1 MKDIR
6 RSSPFDKISDEI
18 LLERLLR
25 RCEPNPRE
33 KAHLLLTEM
42 GSIANVIDA
51 QPEDLADLCSLSGE
65 SVELI
70 HLVAELQRRYL
81 LVRSRS
87 DLYLKDRVSIAQYL
101 MPLFAGESEEV
112 IYLLSLNNARMV
124 LGCTKLNTGNIDQVN
139 LSLRTLVSD
148 AMQRNATH
156 IVLAHNHPSGIA
168 VPSMPDI
175 VTTRRMGAALGAVDI
190 TLEDHI
196 VVAGRDYV
204 SLVQSG
210 YYDPEQCRMMV

>member
-156 IVLAHNHPSGIA
+156 IVLAHNHPAGMVS
-168 VPSMPDI
+168 PSSEDI
-175 VTTRRMGAALGAVDI
+175 QTTNALRELLRPLHI
-190 TLEDHI
+190 TLLDHI
-196 VVAGRDYV
+196 IFANDSYLSMREC
-204 SLVQSG
+204 G
-210 YYDPEQCRMMV
+210 YFHF

>member
-51 QPEDLADLCSLSGE
+51 QPEDLAALCSLSGE

-81 LVRSRS
+81 LVRARS

-156 IVLAHNHPSGIA
+156 IVLAHNHPTGMVS
-168 VPSMPDI
+168 PSSEDI
-175 VTTRRMGAALGAVDI
+175 QTTNALRELLRPLHI
-190 TLEDHI
+190 TLLDHI
-196 VVAGRDYV
+196 IFANDSYLSMREC
-204 SLVQSG
+204 G
-210 YYDPEQCRMMV
+210 YFHF